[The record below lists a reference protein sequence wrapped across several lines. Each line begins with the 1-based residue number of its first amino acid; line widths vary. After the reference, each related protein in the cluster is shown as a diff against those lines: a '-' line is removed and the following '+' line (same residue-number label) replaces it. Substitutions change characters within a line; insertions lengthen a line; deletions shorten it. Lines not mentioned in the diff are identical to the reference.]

1 MRTVI
6 LFLFFLYL
14 QSTALTARAGEDPG
28 IPLDKNAFG
37 AISARAIGPAVM
49 GGRISAIEAVNSD
62 PRIIYVGTA
71 GGGLWK
77 STSGGTTFE
86 PVFDKYTQSIGTLAI
101 DQAHPD
107 TVWVGTGEHAVRNSV
122 SVGDGI
128 YKTTDGG
135 ETWQHMG
142 LKNSERISSIRIDPR
157 NPNTVYVGVLGHL
170 WNDHDERGVYK
181 TTDGGKTWEKILY
194 IDEATGC
201 ASLAMDPQDP
211 DILYAGMWQFRR
223 WPWFFKSGGPGS
235 GLYRSKDGGKSW
247 QKLENGLPE
256 GELGRITVEVAP
268 SRPNVVY
275 AVVEAEKTAL
285 YRSDDLGEHWE
296 KRDGSLLISMRPFY
310 FGHLFVDPHNFNR
323 VYKLSL
329 TLGMS
334 EDGGTSFSSPF
345 TDNSAGSVHSDLH
358 ALWIDP
364 NDTRHLILGT
374 DGGVYQSWD
383 RGGTWTFR
391 QSLPVSQFYHVS
403 YDMEYPYNVYGGLQ
417 DNGSW
422 KGPSSSPAGIENR
435 DWQNIGGGDGFHV
448 WPDPLD
454 NNIVYVEYQGGN
466 IIRRHLDTGESK
478 MLKPYA
484 EAGMEKLRFNW
495 NAPIALSPNDAKTL
509 YFGAQ
514 YLFRSRDRGES
525 WQRISPD
532 LTTDDPEKQRQLES
546 GGLTIDNSSA
556 ENHCSIITISESP
569 VDGRVIW
576 VGTDDGNLQV
586 TTDGGNTWRNVTG
599 AVPGLP
605 ANTWV
610 SGVEASHFERGT
622 AYAVFD
628 GHRTG
633 DMRTYVYKTT
643 DMGASWQSIATGD
656 IDGYAHVIREDLVNP
671 DLLFLGTEFGLF
683 ITLDSGRHWARFA
696 GGLPRVSVRDIAIHP
711 REHDVILA
719 THGRGILIIDD
730 ITPIRELTRDILSA
744 KVALLGARPAR
755 RTLNTSL
762 QQFPGNANFVGR
774 NPSEVAT
781 ITYYLKKRH
790 IFGDMRIDILD
801 QHGELIKSLP
811 GGKRKGINRVE
822 WPMRLKPPRVPK
834 APTLAFGAL
843 LGPMVPEGEYT
854 VRLHKGKAEYEGTIR
869 IVADPRDP
877 HSAED
882 RALQQKTVMQ
892 LYRMQEK
899 LAWLASAVTGVRD
912 QARKQADDLK
922 KRDRLGKSLRT
933 FAGRLDAL
941 HKTLVATRKG
951 GFLTGEEQLREKVT
965 SLYAA
970 VSSYGGRPTES
981 QLARMQALQTELQQ
995 AIARFENLTGRE
1007 LNKLNSRLQKK
1018 KLPALTI
1025 LSEEE
1030 YQEQR

>member
-1 MRTVI
+1 MKSIQSI
-6 LFLFFLYL
+6 LILLL
-14 QSTALTARAGEDPG
+14 VSTGVWAEQQSGSQG

-37 AISARAIGPAVM
+37 AIRARSIGPAVM
-49 GGRISAIEAVNSD
+49 GGRISHIEAVNSD

-71 GGGLWK
+71 SGGLWK
-77 STSGGTTFE
+77 STSGGTTFK
-86 PVFDKYTQSIGTLAI
+86 PIFDKYTQSIGALAI

-122 SVGDGI
+122 SIGDGI

-142 LKNSERISSIRIDPR
+142 LENSERISSIRIDPR

-170 WNDHDERGVYK
+170 WNDSEDRGVYK

-194 IDEATGC
+194 INEATGC
-201 ASLAMDPQDP
+201 ASLDMDPQDP
-211 DILYAGMWQFRR
+211 NILYAGMWQFRR

-235 GLYRSKDGGKSW
+235 GLYRSKDGGKTW
-247 QKLENGLPE
+247 QRLENGLPE
-256 GELGRITVEVAP
+256 GELGRITVAVAP

-296 KRDGSLLISMRPFY
+296 KRDASLLISMRPFY
-310 FGHLFVDPHNFNR
+310 FGHLFVDPKDFNR
-323 VYKLSL
+323 VYKLSVN
-329 TLGMS
+329 LGVS
-334 EDGGTSFSSPF
+334 SDGGKSFNSPF
-345 TDNSAGSVHSDLH
+345 TDNTGGSVHPDLH

-364 NDTRHLILGT
+364 NNPRHLILGT

-383 RGGTWTFR
+383 RGATWTFR
-391 QSLPVSQFYHVS
+391 QSLPVSQFYQVS
-403 YDMEYPYNVYGGLQ
+403 YDMDYPYNVYGGLQ

-422 KGPSSSPAGIENR
+422 MGPSHSPGGIENR
-435 DWQNIGGGDGFHV
+435 DWENIGGGDGFHV
-448 WPDPLD
+448 WPDPQD
-454 NNIVYVEYQGGN
+454 NSIVYLEYQGGN
-466 IIRRHLDTGESK
+466 IIRRHLDTGEAK
-478 MLKPYA
+478 MLKPYP
-484 EAGMEKLRFNW
+484 EPGMPKLRFNW
-495 NAPIALSPNDAKTL
+495 NAPIALSPNDPATI

-532 LTTDDPEKQRQLES
+532 LTTNDPEKQRQLES

-556 ENHCSIITISESP
+556 ENHCSIYTISESP
-569 VDGRVIW
+569 IDGKIIW
-576 VGTDDGNLQV
+576 VGTDDGNLQL
-586 TTDGGNTWRNVTG
+586 TTDGGETWQNLIS

-610 SGVEASHFERGT
+610 SGIEASRFERET
-622 AYAVFD
+622 AYVVFD

-643 DMGASWQSIATGD
+643 DLGKTWQSLSSEAIE
-656 IDGYAHVIREDLVNP
+656 GYAHVIREDLVNP
-671 DLLFLGTEFGLF
+671 NLLFLGTELGLF
-683 ITLDSGRHWARFA
+683 ISLDSGLNWARFS
-696 GGLPRVSVRDIAIHP
+696 GGVPRVSVRDIAIHP

-730 ITPIRELTRDILSA
+730 ITPIRQLTEDILAA
-744 KVALLGARPAR
+744 KVALLDARPAR
-755 RTLNTSL
+755 RTLTTSL
-762 QQFPGNANFVGR
+762 QQFPGNAGFIGP

-790 IFGDMRIDILD
+790 IFGDMRVEILD
-801 QHGELIKSLP
+801 QEGNLIKTLP

-854 VRLHKGKAEYEGTIR
+854 VRLIKGKEQYEGTIR
-869 IVADPRDP
+869 LIADPRDP
-877 HSAED
+877 HSAAD
-882 RALQQKTVMQ
+882 RALQQQTVMQ

-899 LAWLASAVTGVRD
+899 LAWLARAVTDLRD
-912 QARKQADDLK
+912 QARKHADALK
-922 KRDRLGKSLRT
+922 KRDRLGKRLNK
-933 FAGRLDAL
+933 FASRLDKL

-951 GFLTGEEQLREKVT
+951 GFLSGEEQLREKVT
-965 SLYAA
+965 TLYGA

-981 QLARMQALQTELQQ
+981 QLSRVGSLQKELEE
-995 AIARFENLTGRE
+995 AISAFRKITDAE
-1007 LNKLNSRLQKK
+1007 LEKLNSGLKK
-1018 KLPALTI
+1018 KNLSPLTF
-1025 LSEEE
+1025 LSEEA
-1030 YQEQR
+1030 YREQQ

>member
-1 MRTVI
+1 
-6 LFLFFLYL
+6 
-14 QSTALTARAGEDPG
+14 
-28 IPLDKNAFG
+28 
-37 AISARAIGPAVM
+37 
-49 GGRISAIEAVNSD
+49 
-62 PRIIYVGTA
+62 
-71 GGGLWK
+71 
-77 STSGGTTFE
+77 
-86 PVFDKYTQSIGTLAI
+86 
-101 DQAHPD
+101 
-107 TVWVGTGEHAVRNSV
+107 
-122 SVGDGI
+122 
-128 YKTTDGG
+128 
-135 ETWQHMG
+135 
-142 LKNSERISSIRIDPR
+142 
-157 NPNTVYVGVLGHL
+157 
-170 WNDHDERGVYK
+170 
-181 TTDGGKTWEKILY
+181 
-194 IDEATGC
+194 
-201 ASLAMDPQDP
+201 
-211 DILYAGMWQFRR
+211 
-223 WPWFFKSGGPGS
+223 
-235 GLYRSKDGGKSW
+235 
-247 QKLENGLPE
+247 
-256 GELGRITVEVAP
+256 
-268 SRPNVVY
+268 
-275 AVVEAEKTAL
+275 
-285 YRSDDLGEHWE
+285 
-296 KRDGSLLISMRPFY
+296 
-310 FGHLFVDPHNFNR
+310 
-323 VYKLSL
+323 
-329 TLGMS
+329 
-334 EDGGTSFSSPF
+334 
-345 TDNSAGSVHSDLH
+345 
-358 ALWIDP
+358 
-364 NDTRHLILGT
+364 
-374 DGGVYQSWD
+374 
-383 RGGTWTFR
+383 
-391 QSLPVSQFYHVS
+391 
-403 YDMEYPYNVYGGLQ
+403 
-417 DNGSW
+417 
-422 KGPSSSPAGIENR
+422 
-435 DWQNIGGGDGFHV
+435 
-448 WPDPLD
+448 
-454 NNIVYVEYQGGN
+454 
-466 IIRRHLDTGESK
+466 
-478 MLKPYA
+478 
-484 EAGMEKLRFNW
+484 MEKLRFNW

-995 AIARFENLTGRE
+995 AIARFENLTGKE